1 MATVHTPGPLET
13 VVAWLDA
20 MRRGDIPEV
29 ERWLDPEVI
38 WRGVRN
44 DAVCRNRDQ
53 VLDMLRG
60 SLEGGFGAEAMELIP
75 GDRGV
80 VLGAKLRGLG
90 EIGGVEVRDQL
101 YNVFQVGCGQ
111 IVAVADYAYRDEA
124 LIAADAKAP
133 EWASTAPA
141 DKVVDVVPFLKVTD
155 VERAISFYAA
165 LGFEVVKRHEPRGQ
179 LEFAGLRASRAAKLM
194 LARVDEPPESGP
206 EARALGFLYLYTRDI
221 EALRTRL
228 TDLGH
233 QPEEIER
240 GHGPGP
246 NRQMCVRDPDGHAHM
261 VAELFEGSIATL
273 DLAGD

>member
-1 MATVHTPGPLET
+1 MAAVHAPGPLET

-20 MRRGDIPEV
+20 MRRGDLAEV
-29 ERWLDPEVI
+29 ERWLDPAVT

-44 DAVCRNRDQ
+44 AAVCRNRDQ

-60 SLEGGFGAEAMELIP
+60 SLEGGFGAEAVELIP

-90 EIGGVEVRDQL
+90 EIGGVELRGQL
-101 YNVFQVGCGQ
+101 YNVFQVGCGH
-111 IVAVADYAYRDEA
+111 IVAVEDYAYRDEA
-124 LIAADAKAP
+124 LRAAEAKVP
-133 EWASTAPA
+133 EWASTARDDA
-141 DKVVDVVPFLKVTD
+141 VVDVVPFLKVTD

-194 LARVDEPPESGP
+194 LARVDDPPESGP
-206 EARALGFLYLYTRDI
+206 GGRAPGFLYLYTTDI

-228 TDLGH
+228 IALGH
-233 QPEEIER
+233 QPDEIED
-240 GHGPGP
+240 GPGPGP

-261 VAELFEGSIATL
+261 VAELFEGSIAT
-273 DLAGD
+273 A